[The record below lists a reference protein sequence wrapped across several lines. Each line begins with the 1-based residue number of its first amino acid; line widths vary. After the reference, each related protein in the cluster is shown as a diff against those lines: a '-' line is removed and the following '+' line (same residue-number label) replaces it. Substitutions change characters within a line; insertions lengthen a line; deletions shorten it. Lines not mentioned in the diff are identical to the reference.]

1 MNMRKRVGVAVPVG
15 DGSRDRGEKNY
26 DLYFDDK
33 EIVMQSG
40 FKTVDRWPLSEVTSV
55 DCYRAESPRDNGAA
69 TAAAVG
75 YVVGGVTGAIVG
87 GLVGGASKGSW
98 FIEIKT
104 AEKVMTFRI
113 ILEAHKT
120 AFDKWAKQRGMEFG
134 N

>member
-1 MNMRKRVGVAVPVG
+1 MRKRVGVAVPVG

-33 EIVMQSG
+33 EIAMQSG
-40 FKTVDRWPLSEVTSV
+40 FKVVDRWPLSEVTSV
-55 DCYRAESPRDNGAA
+55 DCYRAENPRGSGAG

-75 YVVGGVTGAIVG
+75 YVVGGVAGAVVG
-87 GLVGGASKGSW
+87 GLVGGTSKGSW

-104 AEKVMTFRI
+104 TDKTMTFRI
-113 ILEAHKT
+113 ILEAHKA
-120 AFDKWAKQRGMEFG
+120 AFDKWAKQQGMEFG